1 VATPAIA
8 LILFGHGSRD
18 PNWAEPMRRIQ
29 AAIEAKANA
38 PTVTL
43 AFLEF
48 MAPDLGIAIAD
59 AVKQGATRVRIA
71 PIFLGQ
77 GAHVQRDLKALIETA
92 RASYPS
98 VEIEVADP
106 MGESESVIAAIS
118 DWAADA

>member
-1 VATPAIA
+1 MTAHRVA

-29 AAIEAKANA
+29 SVIEAKAGA
-38 PTVTL
+38 PVVSL

-48 MAPDLGIAIAD
+48 MSPDLPVAIAA
-59 AVKQGATRVRIA
+59 AVKQGSTRVRIA

-77 GAHVQRDLKALIETA
+77 GAHVRRDLSALIEAA
-92 RASYPS
+92 RATYPS
-98 VEIEVADP
+98 VEIEVADA

-118 DWAADA
+118 NWAADA